1 MSASIVPQL
10 VKKDFRLMRG
20 TILSFALVS
29 VVFIAILS
37 LLDGRMPLVVTANLG
52 FIMLIGPAAT
62 CGIVTLM
69 KTNVLEKERFTQPFI
84 MSLPVTVREFTKAK
98 LLVNLPVFA
107 VFWSIITAVAFYFAF
122 GHRMLPAGAI
132 PFVSMVFMGG
142 AVAYAMVL
150 SVSLLTQS
158 LGVTVLCIVIFEV
171 CTSAYMWMIAYFG
184 PIRDHIWGA
193 VPVWNTEAITILA
206 AQAAV
211 AVAAIA
217 GTMLIQNT
225 KRDFI

>member
-10 VKKDFRLMRG
+10 VKKDFRLMRR
-20 TILSFALVS
+20 TILSFVLVS

-37 LLDGRMPLVVTANLG
+37 LLEGRMPLVVIANLG

-62 CGIVTLM
+62 CAIVTLM

-107 VFWSIITAVAFYFAF
+107 IFWAIITGVAFYFAF

-132 PFVSMVFMGG
+132 PFVAMVFMGG
-142 AVAYAMVL
+142 AVAYALIL

-171 CTSAYMWMIAYFG
+171 MTSGYMWMIAYFA
-184 PIRDHIWGA
+184 PIRDHIWGT
-193 VPVWNTEAITILA
+193 VPVWNTEAVAILA
-206 AQAAV
+206 VQALV
-211 AVAAIA
+211 AVAAIGA
-217 GTMLIQNT
+217 TLLIQNT